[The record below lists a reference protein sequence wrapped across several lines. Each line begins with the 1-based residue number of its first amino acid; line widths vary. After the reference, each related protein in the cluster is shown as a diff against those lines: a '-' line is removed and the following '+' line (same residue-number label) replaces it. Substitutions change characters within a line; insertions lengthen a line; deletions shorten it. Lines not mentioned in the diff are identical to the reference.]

1 MMLTPASSPL
11 GARTCFCAP
20 PPTAR
25 LQCGFSSV
33 AAAAAPSSTA
43 RPPPSLR
50 SSRQSVAGSALPSRD
65 GARGCFL
72 GGAIVARPPPPR
84 HAAPFPT
91 RCAASSGSDAGQPR
105 RASRRSRA
113 ADDAATGGFSDAE
126 VAAAARGGG
135 GDVVAT
141 ADDGPPLL
149 VSEQLIDYS
158 ERRAAGLLPPLPV
171 GDQQEFADAW
181 AAAVGPRKY
190 AELKNAYARLGVLI
204 HVNFGD
210 FAAPD
215 ASAFARAADSTLST
229 LAAAK
234 ARAVYMATGLPGI
247 SEASDFA
254 IEPPSLNGRVTKSR
268 QTGYYTRAI
277 EGEADDMI
285 AKVQPISDVNRMTR
299 FRSAVAYYDGEAE
312 IITHGVA
319 AVAIEYASAHNASI
333 AQSAAFDELYRR
345 LMRRFRL
352 ELSSFEA
359 AESVR
364 ELSRTPR
371 RRYVGA
377 MLLRERILREGKVL
391 SGGILKVSS
400 FLNHQVDAQLAMTC
414 GEELAARMRHT
425 HPNKILTVE
434 ATGLIPSLALARAL
448 SLPLVFARK
457 SRPLT
462 ISESYQASYR
472 SHTKGTTSEL
482 IVSTEYLHASDRIL
496 IVDDFLAGGSTCEA
510 LFKLARMARATVVGV
525 AVLIEKTDDAGRA
538 FLSGYE
544 IPVVSLAK
552 VSINRLE
559 QRVDIAEEEPFE
571 DVAVDMDGM
580 DSVDAGTE
588 SSLTSAAAV
597 DGYGRQLADDDDDD
611 EQSVDGGRWTED
623 DEVSH

>member
-1 MMLTPASSPL
+1 M
-11 GARTCFCAP
+11 
-20 PPTAR
+20 
-25 LQCGFSSV
+25 
-33 AAAAAPSSTA
+33 
-43 RPPPSLR
+43 
-50 SSRQSVAGSALPSRD
+50 
-65 GARGCFL
+65 
-72 GGAIVARPPPPR
+72 
-84 HAAPFPT
+84 
-91 RCAASSGSDAGQPR
+91 
-105 RASRRSRA
+105 
-113 ADDAATGGFSDAE
+113 
-126 VAAAARGGG
+126 AAAARGDGG
-135 GDVVAT
+135 GDGP
-141 ADDGPPLL
+141 DGGPPLL
-149 VSEQLIDYS
+149 ASELLIDYS

-171 GDQQEFADAW
+171 GEQQEFADAW

-204 HVNFGD
+204 HVNFED

-234 ARAVYMATGLPGI
+234 ARAVYTATGLPGI

-254 IEPPSLNGRVTKSR
+254 IEPPSLDGRVTKSR

-277 EGEADDMI
+277 DGEADDMI

-319 AVAIEYASAHNASI
+319 AVAIEYASAKNASI

-359 AESVR
+359 SESVR
-364 ELSRTPR
+364 EQSRTPR

-425 HPNKILTVE
+425 HPTKILTVE

-482 IVSTEYLHASDRIL
+482 IVSTEYLNASDRIL

-580 DSVDAGTE
+580 DSADAATE
-588 SSLTSAAAV
+588 SSLTSAVAV
-597 DGYGRQLADDDDDD
+597 DGYGRQLAGDDDDDD
-611 EQSVDGGRWTED
+611 QSDDNGRWTED
-623 DEVSH
+623 D

>member
-1 MMLTPASSPL
+1 MRIPASSHA
-11 GARTCFCAP
+11 GVSTSFCAP
-20 PPTAR
+20 PPTTR
-25 LQCGFSSV
+25 LRCWLPTVPS
-33 AAAAAPSSTA
+33 AAAAAAATTA
-43 RPPPSLR
+43 APPPSRRR
-50 SSRQSVAGSALPSRD
+50 SSQSLAKAAVLPSRR

-72 GGAIVARPPPPR
+72 GAAIVAPPPPPPR
-84 HAAPFPT
+84 VAPPPA
-91 RCAASSGSDAGQPR
+91 RCAAGNGGGQPR
-105 RASRRSRA
+105 RASRRGRA
-113 ADDAATGGFSDAE
+113 ADDTVTDGFSDRE
-126 VAAAARGGG
+126 VAGEARGGDD
-135 GDVVAT
+135 DVVGA
-141 ADDGPPLL
+141 ADEGPPLL
-149 VSEQLIDYS
+149 ASEQLIDYS

-171 GDQQEFADAW
+171 GDTEEFADAW

-190 AELKNAYARLGVLI
+190 AELKNAYARLGILI
-204 HVNFGD
+204 HVNFED

-215 ASAFARAADSTLST
+215 AAAFARAADSTLST
-229 LAAAK
+229 LAATK
-234 ARAVYMATGLPGI
+234 ARAVYLATGLPAI

-254 IEPPSLNGRVTKSR
+254 IEPPSLNGRVTKVR

-277 EGEADDMI
+277 DGEADDMI

-319 AVAIEYASAHNASI
+319 AVAIQYASAKNASI
-333 AQSAAFDELYRR
+333 AQSTAFDELYRR

-371 RRYVGA
+371 RRYAGA

-414 GEELAARMRHT
+414 GEELAARMRYT
-425 HPNKILTVE
+425 HPTKILTVE

-457 SRPLT
+457 SRPMT

-482 IVSTEYLHASDRIL
+482 IVSTEYLKASDRIL

-559 QRVDIAEEEPFE
+559 QRVDIADEEPFE

-580 DSVDAGTE
+580 DPVSVID
-588 SSLTSAAAV
+588 SSVTSAVAV
-597 DGYGRQLADDDDDD
+597 DGYGRQLADDDDDV
-611 EQSVDGGRWTED
+611 ESVDSGRWTED
-623 DEVSH
+623 DESNH

>member
-1 MMLTPASSPL
+1 MMHSPSHSPA
-11 GARTCFCAP
+11 GAGTTFCAP
-20 PPTAR
+20 PPTTC
-25 LQCGFSSV
+25 LKGGLPTSSL
-33 AAAAAPSSTA
+33 AAAVGAAATA
-43 RPPPSLR
+43 RPPLR
-50 SSRQSVAGSALPSRD
+50 SGRSLVGTTLPSRH
-65 GARGCFL
+65 GARSRFL
-72 GGAIVARPPPPR
+72 GGANVAPPPPPR
-84 HAAPFPT
+84 RAAPARSPA
-91 RCAASSGSDAGQPR
+91 RCAASDGGGGGQPR

-126 VAAAARGGG
+126 VAAAARGDGG
-135 GDVVAT
+135 GD
-141 ADDGPPLL
+141 DPDGGSPLL
-149 VSEQLIDYS
+149 ASELLIDYS

-171 GDQQEFADAW
+171 GEQQEFADAW

-204 HVNFGD
+204 HVNFED

-254 IEPPSLNGRVTKSR
+254 IEPPSLDGRVTKSR

-277 EGEADDMI
+277 DGEADDMI

-319 AVAIEYASAHNASI
+319 AVAIEYASAKNASI

-359 AESVR
+359 SESVR
-364 ELSRTPR
+364 EQSRTPR

-425 HPNKILTVE
+425 HPTKILTVE

-482 IVSTEYLHASDRIL
+482 IVSTEYLNASDRIL

-559 QRVDIAEEEPFE
+559 QRVDIADEEPFE

-580 DSVDAGTE
+580 DSADAATE
-588 SSLTSAAAV
+588 SSLTSAVAV
-597 DGYGRQLADDDDDD
+597 DGYGRQLAGDDDDSD
-611 EQSVDGGRWTED
+611 QSEDNGRWTED
-623 DEVSH
+623 D